1 VLWLPWSYTAS
12 GADVTNPRQTRA
24 AVISPEVFAAT
35 DVVPAAGRLLIPADS
50 TNSER
55 VAVLSYEFWQRAYG
69 GSSSLIGKK
78 INLNLVPHTLV
89 GSRRADSAFLLKP
102 SRMRGRQ
109 SRPRC
114 SRREAV
120 PPGASGSPPGCS
132 RV

>member
-35 DVVPAAGRLLIPADS
+35 DVVTAAGRLLIPADS